1 MATPQVKMMSLESRW
16 LERFF
21 QGVAMDRSEI
31 SRSIEK
37 FKHLET
43 LVINTGKTKGKIS
56 GMNSKQDKEF
66 CEKDSA

>member
-1 MATPQVKMMSLESRW
+1 MMSLESRW

-56 GMNSKQDKEF
+56 SMNSKQDKEF

>member
-1 MATPQVKMMSLESRW
+1 
-16 LERFF
+16 
-21 QGVAMDRSEI
+21 MDRSEI

-56 GMNSKQDKEF
+56 SMNSKQDKEF

>member
-56 GMNSKQDKEF
+56 SMNSKQDKEF